1 MSSGSLTDRIKGD
14 LIPAMKSGQGLRVSV
29 LRMLLSEMNY
39 KQIEVGRELTDEE
52 VTGVVGR
59 EVKKRREAV
68 ESFKQGG
75 REEQA
80 AGEAQ
85 ELEILQEY
93 LPKQLSETEL
103 AAEIEQAL
111 KGIEVKEFGPV
122 MKVISPLF
130 RGKADGA
137 LVAKLVREKLGL

>member
-1 MSSGSLTDRIKGD
+1 
-14 LIPAMKSGQGLRVSV
+14 VSV

-52 VTGVVGR
+52 VVGVVGR

-93 LPKQLSETEL
+93 LPKQLSEAEL
-103 AAEIEQAL
+103 TAEIDQAL

-122 MKVISPLF
+122 MKVISPMF